1 MTHTTTL
8 HNPQDAHQTLARLW
22 TWLKPRLLAGH
33 AYTLSIEEPKRS
45 SSQNKLLHAMLQDI
59 ASRREWA
66 GRKWDVLTWKRLLT
80 AAWMRARGDQV
91 LVVPALDGH
100 GFDVV
105 FEHTSKLS
113 KAQMTELIEFIT
125 AWDATQH
132 G

>member
-8 HNPQDAHQTLARLW
+8 HNPQEAHQTLQRLW
-22 TWLKPRLLAGH
+22 GWLKPRLLQGQ

-45 SSQNKLLHAMLQDI
+45 SSQNKLLHATLQDI
-59 ASRREWA
+59 AQRREWA

-113 KAQMTELIEFIT
+113 KAQMAELIDFIQ
-125 AWDATQH
+125 AWDAQT
-132 G
+132 

>member
-8 HNPQDAHQTLARLW
+8 HNPQEAHQTLQRLW
-22 TWLKPRLLAGH
+22 GWLKPRLLQGQRI
-33 AYTLSIEEPKRS
+33 TLSVEEERRNTA
-45 SSQNKLLHAMLQDI
+45 QNALLHATLQDI

-66 GRKWDVLTWKRLLT
+66 GRKWDVLTWKRLCT

-105 FEHTSKLS
+105 FERTSRLS
-113 KAQMTELIEFIT
+113 KAEMADLIDFIQ
-125 AWDATQH
+125 AWDAQT
-132 G
+132 

>member
-8 HNPQDAHQTLARLW
+8 TNPQTAHETLARLW
-22 TWLKPRLLAGH
+22 TWLKPRLLAGN
-33 AYTLSIEEPKRS
+33 AYTLSIEEPRRNN
-45 SSQNKLLHAMLQDI
+45 SQNALLHATLTEI
-59 ASRREWA
+59 ARTREWA

-80 AAWMRARGDQV
+80 ASWLRARGEQV

-113 KAQMTELIEFIT
+113 KAQMAELIDFIQ
-125 AWDATQH
+125 AWEAMQ
-132 G
+132 

>member
-59 ASRREWA
+59 AARREWA
-66 GRKWDVLTWKRLLT
+66 GRKWDLLTWKRLLT

-113 KAQMTELIEFIT
+113 KAQMAELIEFIT
-125 AWDATQH
+125 AWDVQT
-132 G
+132 